1 MRATSERNSRRLS
14 PVANGNPLKEAWAE
28 GRTVFG
34 LWAGI
39 PNSFVAELLAG
50 TGVDY
55 VCVDQQHG
63 LIGYEAV
70 VSMFQAAENGGAAP
84 ITRVLSNDP
93 YRIMESLDAGAW
105 GVIAPLVN
113 SPEEAARAVAA
124 CRYPPRGM
132 RSYGPI
138 RASGVIGST
147 DPEDLDREAL
157 CLVMVET
164 KEALERVGEISAT
177 PGVDGIYI
185 GPSDL
190 AISLGLSP
198 TLSIQEGEHAEAVKR
213 IRESCHEHGIAAGI
227 HSPDGE
233 WARKHAEDGF
243 DMVTV
248 ASDAAILRASA
259 LREVSMARGERAD

>member
-1 MRATSERNSRRLS
+1 MTN
-14 PVANGNPLKEAWAE
+14 NPLKGIWEE
-28 GRTVFG
+28 DRTAFG

-39 PNSFVAELLAG
+39 PNSFTAEILGA

-70 VSMFQAAENGGAAP
+70 VPMFQAIGHAGSAP

-93 YRIMESLDAGAW
+93 FGIMKALDAGAW
-105 GVIAPLVN
+105 GVIVPMVN
-113 SPEEAARAVAA
+113 DAEETAKAVAA
-124 CRYPPRGM
+124 CRYPPVGM
-132 RSYGPI
+132 RSNGPI
-138 RASGVIGST
+138 RASAVIGST
-147 DPEDLDREAL
+147 DLDDLGGEVV

-164 KEALERVGEISAT
+164 REALDRVDEIAAT
-177 PGVDGIYI
+177 PGLDGIYI

-190 AISLGLSP
+190 ALSLGLEP
-198 TLSIQEGEHAEAVKR
+198 TLAVQEGEHADAVHRIKEA
-213 IRESCHEHGIAAGI
+213 CHEHGIAACM

-233 WARKHAEDGF
+233 WARRHAEAGF

-248 ASDAAILRASA
+248 TSDAAMLKSA
-259 LREVSMARGERAD
+259 VSRELAEARGGERSDAY

>member
-1 MRATSERNSRRLS
+1 M
-14 PVANGNPLKEAWAE
+14 ANANPLKEAWNA

-39 PNSFVAELLAG
+39 PNSFVAEMLAG

-63 LIGYEAV
+63 LIGYEEV

-93 YRIMESLDAGAW
+93 YRIMKSLDAGAW
-105 GVIAPLVN
+105 GVIVPLVN

-138 RASGVIGST
+138 RASAVIGST

-213 IRESCHEHGIAAGI
+213 IRDSCHEHGIAAGI

-248 ASDAAILRASA
+248 ASDAAMLRASA
-259 LREVSMARGERAD
+259 LREVSMARGERIGP